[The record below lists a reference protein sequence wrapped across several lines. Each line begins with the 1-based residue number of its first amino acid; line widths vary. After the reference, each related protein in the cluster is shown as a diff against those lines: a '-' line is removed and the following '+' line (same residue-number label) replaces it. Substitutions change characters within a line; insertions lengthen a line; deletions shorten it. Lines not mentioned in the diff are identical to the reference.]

1 MEALWMCRDKFK
13 GTLQLQQEAQSHT
26 AGSSCCS
33 TVTSSGTVQFYW
45 WTRVCVSGFRPTS
58 ALVSWIAFPHRS
70 ERCHIGLWKRLFC
83 HFLSYWIFPDLTS
96 WDVKLS
102 HYVKKRSASLNV
114 LPGLHI
120 CVPCL
125 CFTNFMPQ
133 VLKTDKR
140 DHGLKSVII
149 LDSKLKRSRSQ
160 QHPVEGW
167 SSRSLRF
174 EFAVVAA

>member
-1 MEALWMCRDKFK
+1 
-13 GTLQLQQEAQSHT
+13 
-26 AGSSCCS
+26 
-33 TVTSSGTVQFYW
+33 
-45 WTRVCVSGFRPTS
+45 
-58 ALVSWIAFPHRS
+58 
-70 ERCHIGLWKRLFC
+70 
-83 HFLSYWIFPDLTS
+83 
-96 WDVKLS
+96 
-102 HYVKKRSASLNV
+102 
-114 LPGLHI
+114 
-120 CVPCL
+120 
-125 CFTNFMPQ
+125 MPQ